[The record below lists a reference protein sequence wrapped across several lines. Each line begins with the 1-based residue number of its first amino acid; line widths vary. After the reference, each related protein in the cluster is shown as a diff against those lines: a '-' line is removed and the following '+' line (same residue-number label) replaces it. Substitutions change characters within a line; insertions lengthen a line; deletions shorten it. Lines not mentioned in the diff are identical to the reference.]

1 MNEDNLDESVD
12 SMEAKARRNRR
23 TKKKLEQL
31 MLSSGKPPLGDI
43 RRFSQDNYNTIST
56 YLQKSWSFA
65 RTSKTVNGMF
75 HRMCSPPAGPMGS
88 HVVKPG
94 IRVGYRVACKG
105 APNPKSAS

>member
-43 RRFSQDNYNTIST
+43 RRFSQENYVCSFCHVEEPTFQHLLKHISVVHPWYDLTIH
-56 YLQKSWSFA
+56 Q
-65 RTSKTVNGMF
+65 N
-75 HRMCSPPAGPMGS
+75 
-88 HVVKPG
+88 
-94 IRVGYRVACKG
+94 IR
-105 APNPKSAS
+105 